1 MHLLL
6 DSSYFPSSWGGV
18 IYCENGERVAG
29 VRYAE
34 SAGKGVL
41 TLSAGENAFEVHAA
55 TESFSGSSTN
65 KGGRM
70 LCGMYNCKVST
81 PLSSIFSRNCPAV
94 SSFVINGNGKC
105 DINPARFRRRWLGE
119 FLATGHPIT
128 SLLIIAIWLPYATH
142 PQRDEMGFL
151 LMACIFTALGLGW
164 MLICRWANRN
174 PEPMEW

>member
-6 DSSYFPSSWGGV
+6 DSSYFPSSWSGV
-18 IYCENGERVAG
+18 FYRENGERVAG

-41 TLSAGENAFEVHAA
+41 TLSASETTFEALSA
-55 TESFSGSSTN
+55 TESFF
-65 KGGRM
+65 GR
-70 LCGMYNCKVST
+70 
-81 PLSSIFSRNCPAV
+81 PAV
-94 SSFVINGNGKC
+94 PSFVINGNGKC

-128 SLLIIAIWLPYATH
+128 WLLIIASWLPYATH
-142 PQRDEMGFL
+142 TQRDEMGFL

-164 MLICRWANRN
+164 MLICRWVNRN
-174 PEPMEW
+174 PEHMEW